1 MHKPS
6 AHVFIATSLDGFI
19 ARLDGGLDWLEK
31 ANTAG
36 EDHGYQDFMHG
47 IDGIVM
53 GRATFDIALGFER
66 WPYDKPLLVLSSK
79 LNPEDVPSYL
89 SDRITIVRSVSDA
102 LAEGQCRGWDRVY
115 VDGGATIRAFLD
127 AGTISD
133 MVITRIP
140 VLLGTGLP
148 LFGPLSED
156 LPLRHIETRSFPS
169 GLVQSRYEVPR

>member
-1 MHKPS
+1 MLTG
-6 AHVFIATSLDGFI
+6 HVFIATSLDGFI
-19 ARLDGGLDWLEK
+19 ARLDGGLDWLET

-36 EDHGYQDFMHG
+36 EDHGYQDFMDG

-53 GRATFDIALGFER
+53 GRATFDIALGFEP
-66 WPYDKPLLVLSSK
+66 WPYDKPLLVLSRK
-79 LNPEDVPSYL
+79 LDPADIPSHL
-89 SDRITIVRSVSDA
+89 ADRITIVRSVSDA
-102 LAEGQCRGWDRVY
+102 LAEGQRRGWDRVY

-127 AGTISD
+127 AGAISD

-148 LFGPLSED
+148 LFGPMSGD
-156 LPLRHIETRSFPS
+156 FPLLHIETRAFPS